1 MITIL
6 QENLSCNKAGKTTI
20 LKFQQEVIQILK
32 NFGIEILK
40 NQLTQ
45 QKNVTSYKIIL
56 NSLENGPKLDL
67 TDTPKSNSKFAF
79 PLSHEEILIV
89 KKEVALLK
97 GKNIVTK
104 ARVTENNTF
113 VFGVSTSSKKIGSK
127 RVILNLKRLNKF
139 VEHKYFKMKSVQNI
153 LELIRLRVYM
163 ASIDLKDAFYSV
175 PVYKNHQAY

>member
-6 QENLSCNKAGKTTI
+6 QENLSCNNVGKTTI
-20 LKFQQEVIQILK
+20 LKFQQEIIQILK
-32 NFGIEILK
+32 RFIQNFGIEILK

-45 QKNVTSYKIIL
+45 WKNVTSYKIIL

-67 TDTPKSNSKFAF
+67 TDTPKSNSKFAL

-104 ARVTENNTF
+104 PRQELLKTIHLYLEYLPAP
-113 VFGVSTSSKKIGSK
+113 
-127 RVILNLKRLNKF
+127 KRLGP
-139 VEHKYFKMKSVQNI
+139 SG
-153 LELIRLRVYM
+153 
-163 ASIDLKDAFYSV
+163 
-175 PVYKNHQAY
+175 